1 MIEKI
6 EINGNDYKVEEP
18 LRRYVEKRL
27 GKLDRY
33 LPRGF
38 KKDVVL
44 KVIVSTIG
52 KSKGEKYEVSVAM
65 DIPGG
70 KVLAAKDEC
79 SNVFAGVDLVEA
91 KVTGQIRRYKL
102 EVQPHRQ
109 KRGTRMKMK
118 RGIKK
123 LFIRRK

>member
-6 EINGNDYKVEEP
+6 EITGNGYKIEDSFKK
-18 LRRYVEKRL
+18 YAEKRF

-33 LPRGF
+33 LPRGS

-44 KVIVSTIG
+44 KVLVTEIG
-52 KSKGEKYEVSVAM
+52 KNKSEKYEISAAM

-70 KVLAAKDEC
+70 KVLAARDEC

-91 KVTGQIRRYKL
+91 KLTGQIRRYKL

-109 KRGTRMKMK
+109 KKNWRN
-118 RGIKK
+118 
-123 LFIRRK
+123 LFIKRR